1 VSGPD
6 YGARLRRLRQDAASA
21 GAPVVLITNPVNVTY
36 LSGFAGSA
44 GMLLVTSDRAV
55 LLVDGRYEA
64 AARAVFERTGFE
76 GEAARVEGGYDAA
89 LGALASR
96 IGAAGIAFEAE
107 AVTVQQ
113 LSRWKTLLDRVEWV
127 PTERLVGSRR
137 AVKDAFEIERL
148 RDAGRRLSEIA
159 RLLPQWVRPGRT
171 ERNVAAEILQAL
183 DRAGFSG
190 PAFPPIVAGG
200 PNSAYPHARPTDRRL
215 SDGDLVT
222 LDFGG
227 VLDGYCGD
235 LTRVCGIGRVTDAA
249 RNLYDVVR
257 SAHGAAVAAVRPGV
271 LGSEVD
277 RAARSVFEAAGLAQA
292 FLHSTGH
299 GLGLEVHE
307 APRLGRAGSPDD
319 EPLVEGMVATVEPG
333 AYVEGLA
340 GARLEDDVLVTAG
353 GCQLLTDAPREL
365 LVV

>member
-1 VSGPD
+1 
-6 YGARLRRLRQDAASA
+6 
-21 GAPVVLITNPVNVTY
+21 
-36 LSGFAGSA
+36 
-44 GMLLVTSDRAV
+44 
-55 LLVDGRYEA
+55 
-64 AARAVFERTGFE
+64 
-76 GEAARVEGGYDAA
+76 
-89 LGALASR
+89 
-96 IGAAGIAFEAE
+96 
-107 AVTVQQ
+107 
-113 LSRWKTLLDRVEWV
+113 
-127 PTERLVGSRR
+127 
-137 AVKDAFEIERL
+137 
-148 RDAGRRLSEIA
+148 
-159 RLLPQWVRPGRT
+159 
-171 ERNVAAEILQAL
+171 
-183 DRAGFSG
+183 
-190 PAFPPIVAGG
+190 
-200 PNSAYPHARPTDRRL
+200 
-215 SDGDLVT
+215 VT

-257 SAHGAAVAAVRPGV
+257 SAHGASVAAVRPGV
-271 LGSEVD
+271 LGSDVD

-353 GCQLLTDAPREL
+353 GCELLTDAPREL